1 MGSILQGRGFA
12 NANLQDYRLLGLVG
26 QGQFAQVYCAV
37 HRRTGR
43 LVAIKKTRHASENAS
58 QEPFI
63 LHDLKHPNVMGCQAI
78 SQVDGGYHFVLDYC
92 EAGTLRSHLDTAGPL
107 SLSETKSLIGDILQG
122 LSYIHQQSII
132 HGDLKPE
139 NILLTHAADTTHTPN
154 ASSVVN
160 AAVLTAKIGDLGSAR
175 FVELPARS
183 RREIGSPTYAAPER
197 FEGHSSYLSDLYS
210 VGVML
215 YELLLGDRPFSGS
228 PEALWKAHQMQ
239 SIPLPDTLSEPAKQ
253 LLIKALQKQ
262 PDKRF
267 QSATAMH
274 LALKELSTVH
284 TTAKKA
290 LHTAAKTTVKTAAKT
305 TDAKDASLGL
315 PDDEA
320 TEATRSIGSTVSTA
334 MPPMPLIV
342 TDISQAT
349 AQPLTSIPTPSIT
362 EPIESLVTI
371 PQGCCIITARSLHI
385 LTLKRQL
392 IPIAQFEQACWTV
405 VAPNGQWFV
414 TLPKHAQRK
423 SRGRLYALSCQ
434 DHSAT
439 IFPKKSI
446 TLTSPLLT
454 ALRSDIVQ
462 VLAIDNRHLLRVRA
476 VQYTK
481 NSKKRSKTYLECF
494 TRRGQ
499 FIAQLSLNLSIV
511 HMTPTAMP
519 YQFMALAQ
527 STTKSLSYELVLVTL
542 KPFQIRHLR
551 LPIAPEQ
558 VSAFPWGCAASSGQ
572 ELLLLDRESE
582 PVSLLTQIP
591 LPQPMRHRK
600 ENARVANPVTTHG
613 GSSAIT
619 AMGHSQLLIA
629 TSQNEP
635 AHLKTNSPATNE
647 SLAAR
652 LSSLVLIDL
661 AQLELGLIF

>member
-37 HRRTGR
+37 HRRTGQ

-78 SQVDGGYHFVLDYC
+78 SQVGGGYHFVLDYC
-92 EAGTLRSHLDTAGPL
+92 EVGTLRSHIDTAGPL

-132 HGDLKPE
+132 HGDIKPE
-139 NILLTHAADTTHTPN
+139 NILLTHASGTVSTPN
-154 ASSVVN
+154 TPSVVN
-160 AAVLTAKIGDLGSAR
+160 TAVLRAKVGDFGSAR
-175 FVELPARS
+175 FVELPTRS

-197 FEGHSSYLSDLYS
+197 FEGQSSYVSDLYS

-215 YELLLGDRPFSGS
+215 YELLLGARPFSGS
-228 PEALWKAHQMQ
+228 PEALWKAHQTQ
-239 SIPLPDTLSEPAKQ
+239 SLPLPDKLSAPARQ
-253 LLIKALQKQ
+253 LLLKALHKQ
-262 PDKRF
+262 PEKRF
-267 QSATAMH
+267 PTAVAMR
-274 LALKELSTVH
+274 LALEQLSAIH
-284 TTAKKA
+284 TTAD
-290 LHTAAKTTVKTAAKT
+290 TI
-305 TDAKDASLGL
+305 DANDTSPGG
-315 PDDEA
+315 PSGDDISSIS
-320 TEATRSIGSTVSTA
+320 SIGSMALPGSTA
-334 MPPMPLIV
+334 MPLFV
-342 TDISQAT
+342 TDISHAT
-349 AQPLTSIPTPSIT
+349 TKPLTSIPTPSIS
-362 EPIESLVTI
+362 EPIESLVPI

-385 LTLKRQL
+385 LTLNHQL
-392 IPIAQFEQACWTV
+392 IPIVQFEQACWTV

-414 TLPKHAQRK
+414 TLPKHSQRK
-423 SRGRLYALSCQ
+423 SRGRLYALSCK
-434 DHSAT
+434 DYSAT
-439 IFPKKSI
+439 IAPKKSI

-462 VLAIDNRHLLRVRA
+462 VLAIDSRHLLRVRA
-476 VQYTK
+476 VQYTQH
-481 NSKKRSKTYLECF
+481 SKKRSKTYLECF

-499 FIAQLSLNLSIV
+499 FIAQLSLNLSIA

-519 YQFMALAQ
+519 YQFMALAK
-527 STTKSLSYELVLVTL
+527 STNSSPYELVLITL

-558 VSAFPWGCAASSGQ
+558 VSAFPWGCAVSSGQ
-572 ELLLLDRESE
+572 KLLLLDRESE

-600 ENARVANPVTTHG
+600 GEASMAPTFPHG
-613 GSSAIT
+613 GSSAIA
-619 AMGHSQLLIA
+619 AMGHQQLLIA
-629 TSQNEP
+629 TAQNES
-635 AHLKTNSPATNE
+635 ANLQSRSNLKSNSKINSPATDK
-647 SLAAR
+647 LPAAR